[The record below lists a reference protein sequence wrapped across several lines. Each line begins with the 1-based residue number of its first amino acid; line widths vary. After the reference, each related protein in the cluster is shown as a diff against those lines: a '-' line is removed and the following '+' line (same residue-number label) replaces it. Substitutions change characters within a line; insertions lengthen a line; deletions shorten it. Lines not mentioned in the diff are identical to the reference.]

1 MTVSYW
7 LGRCSRQTPS
17 SLSASLV
24 LEGGTRAMSFECDSN
39 STGVNIELPILPRCF
54 YLSLILRPGYII
66 PRTGT
71 GFEFYSTLISP
82 SAESGATL
90 SPVRVPIALLAN
102 LFSFE

>member
-66 PRTGT
+66 PKDRNRIRIL
-71 GFEFYSTLISP
+71 FNANQSFRRERSDPKP
-82 SAESGATL
+82 SSCSHRFASE
-90 SPVRVPIALLAN
+90 PVFL
-102 LFSFE
+102 